1 MAAEAIRVLVVDDHA
16 VVREGLRTFLQLQD
30 GIEVVGEAAD
40 GEQAVARATE
50 LEPDV
55 ILMDLV
61 MPQLDGIDAMR
72 ELRRRSSASRV
83 IVLTSFLDDERLM
96 PALEAGAAGY
106 LLKDVEPAEL
116 ARAVRSACAGEA
128 LIDPTVA
135 SRLLNTLSGDR
146 GGARNSR
153 STNDSIETLTRRER
167 EVLELIALGHSN
179 KRIALELGVAEK
191 TVKTHVGHMLAKLGV
206 ADRTQAAL
214 LAVQHG
220 LSGGR
225 GPEDLGPIATTNS
238 DRTRRTVGAMSPT
251 AIITGASRGLGL
263 ALARALAD
271 RGYRLVIDARGAP
284 DLERAAREL
293 EAITHVRAL
302 PGDVADDWHR
312 GALIDAA
319 GERVDVLVNNAST
332 LGPSPQ
338 PELTG
343 YPLDALR
350 RVYEVNVVAPLALA
364 QLAVP
369 LMPAGACVINVT
381 SDAAVEPYE
390 GWGGYGSSKAAL
402 EQLSAILAGERPG
415 LRVYTVDPGD
425 MRTQMHQEAF
435 PGEDISDRPP
445 PEESVPGL
453 VELIESALPSG
464 RYRAREVLT
473 SAREVL
479 VEGRVS

>member
-61 MPQLDGIDAMR
+61 MPQLDGIGAMR

-135 SRLLNTLSGDR
+135 SRLLHTLSGDR
-146 GGARNSR
+146 GGARNAR

-220 LSGGR
+220 VSGGV
-225 GPEDLGPIATTNS
+225 GPKT
-238 DRTRRTVGAMSPT
+238 
-251 AIITGASRGLGL
+251 
-263 ALARALAD
+263 
-271 RGYRLVIDARGAP
+271 
-284 DLERAAREL
+284 
-293 EAITHVRAL
+293 
-302 PGDVADDWHR
+302 
-312 GALIDAA
+312 
-319 GERVDVLVNNAST
+319 
-332 LGPSPQ
+332 
-338 PELTG
+338 
-343 YPLDALR
+343 
-350 RVYEVNVVAPLALA
+350 
-364 QLAVP
+364 
-369 LMPAGACVINVT
+369 
-381 SDAAVEPYE
+381 
-390 GWGGYGSSKAAL
+390 
-402 EQLSAILAGERPG
+402 
-415 LRVYTVDPGD
+415 
-425 MRTQMHQEAF
+425 
-435 PGEDISDRPP
+435 
-445 PEESVPGL
+445 
-453 VELIESALPSG
+453 
-464 RYRAREVLT
+464 
-473 SAREVL
+473 
-479 VEGRVS
+479 